1 MAGSQATRVDSTL
14 SRQLQAISAGGWANI
29 QTPVREGFEAVE
41 ITTNGLAEQLSASRE
56 DVRRLEAR
64 LVGMEEMVRFN
75 GSGDWF
81 VDLTESPCDDSHGLK
96 SGRSRVGTSNA

>member
-1 MAGSQATRVDSTL
+1 MAGSQTTLVGSSPL

-29 QTPVREGFEAVE
+29 QTPVREGFEAAE

-64 LVGMEEMVRFN
+64 LVGMEEMVRFMLID
-75 GSGDWF
+75 SGD
-81 VDLTESPCDDSHGLK
+81 
-96 SGRSRVGTSNA
+96 

>member
-1 MAGSQATRVDSTL
+1 MAGSQATLVGSSSSAL

-56 DVRRLEAR
+56 DVRRLEER
-64 LVGMEEMVRFN
+64 LVGMEEMVRFD
-75 GSGDWF
+75 GSGGLRGW
-81 VDLTESPCDDSHGLK
+81 VWLSCLEMTLMDSN
-96 SGRSRVGTSNA
+96 SRTYCCI